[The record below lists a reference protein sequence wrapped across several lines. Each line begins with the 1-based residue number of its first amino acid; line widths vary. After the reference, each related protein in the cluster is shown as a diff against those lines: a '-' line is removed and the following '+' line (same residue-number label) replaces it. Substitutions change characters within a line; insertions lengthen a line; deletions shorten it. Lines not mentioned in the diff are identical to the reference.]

1 MANTLPHN
9 PSPEQM
15 LAHLNA
21 IKKIQRAEGPVSA
34 AVRQDRLQRAMD
46 LFINHVDE
54 FTQASSKD
62 FGGRP
67 PVIGLQLDGHGSV
80 AALKYNKKNLAKWM
94 KPSKRATAIPFNLF
108 GGSTEV
114 RYQPK
119 GVIGIAGTWNA
130 SLFTVFAPLAG
141 VLAAGNRAMIKP
153 SDLSPHMGE
162 WLQKR
167 VPEYFDPMEVGLVT
181 GGMDVSQAFT
191 ALPFDHLVYTGG
203 GSIAKHIMRAAAENL
218 VPLTL
223 ELGGKSPTIFGVS
236 ADLDKAMYS
245 LVTGKAQNNGQICV
259 SPDTVYVHESKLEEF
274 VKRFKA
280 IYAEVYG
287 TGAVT
292 NNSSLTPAITE
303 RHLHRVENY
312 IQDAQAKGA
321 RVEWMAEDAPLDLQ
335 NRRRPMRLVINAPK
349 DALICQ
355 EEIFGAAASV
365 QSYRDIKEVVA
376 EIQKGEYPLAL
387 YYFGKDKAEEEYVL
401 QNTLS
406 GGVVVNDVL
415 LHAAMNDAPFGG
427 VGASGMGR
435 YNGNEGFLEFSHH
448 RIVSRGG
455 WGDRD
460 GKMGLKPPFTDP
472 KKTMDTIIQG
482 LKSPI

>member
-9 PSPEQM
+9 PSSEQM

-34 AVRQDRLQRAMD
+34 AVRQDRLKRAMD
-46 LFINHVDE
+46 MFINHVDE
-54 FTQASSKD
+54 FTEASSKD

-94 KPSKRATAIPFNLF
+94 KPSKRSTAIPFNLF

-167 VPEYFDPMEVGLVT
+167 VPQYFDPMEVSLVT

-203 GSIAKHIMRAAAENL
+203 GSIAKHIMRAAADNL

-259 SPDTVYVHESKLEEF
+259 SPDTIYVHESKLEEF
-274 VKRFKA
+274 VQRFKA
-280 IYAEVYG
+280 VYAEVYG
-287 TGAVT
+287 TGPVT

-321 RVEWMAEDAPLDLQ
+321 RVEWMAEDAPLDLA
-335 NRRRPMRLVINAPK
+335 NRRRPMRLVINAPQ

-355 EEIFGAAASV
+355 EEIFGAAASI
-365 QSYRDIKEVVA
+365 QTYRDIKEVVA
-376 EIQKGEYPLAL
+376 EIQKGDYP
-387 YYFGKDKAEEEYVL
+387 
-401 QNTLS
+401 
-406 GGVVVNDVL
+406 
-415 LHAAMNDAPFGG
+415 P
-427 VGASGMGR
+427 AS
-435 YNGNEGFLEFSHH
+435 
-448 RIVSRGG
+448 
-455 WGDRD
+455 
-460 GKMGLKPPFTDP
+460 PFTW
-472 KKTMDTIIQG
+472 TWCR
-482 LKSPI
+482 